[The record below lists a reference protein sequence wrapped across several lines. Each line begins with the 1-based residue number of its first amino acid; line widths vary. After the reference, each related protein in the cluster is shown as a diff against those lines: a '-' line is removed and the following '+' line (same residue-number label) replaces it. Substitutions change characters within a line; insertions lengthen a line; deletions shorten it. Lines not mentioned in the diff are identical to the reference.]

1 MRELSKEVATVSRV
15 DERILN
21 RLVCPKC
28 KSAAE
33 LGNGERS
40 IVCGATLGKRHCFDI
55 SADGYVNF
63 ALSDASS
70 GDSKEAVRART
81 AFLDSG
87 AYEKVSDTLTELVL
101 KHAPSGSVT
110 LDAGCGEGYYSTR
123 IAERG
128 VSVFG
133 VDISK
138 NAIAHA
144 AKRAKRVALKNAF
157 FAVASVFEIPVADGS
172 VGAVVNVFAPCAEAE
187 YSRVLQKRG
196 VLIVAHAG
204 AEHLMGLK
212 RAIYD
217 NVYEND
223 SRADLPSGLE
233 LIEERRLRY
242 DISLTSN
249 ELIEALF
256 SMTPY
261 YWRTSQSDKAKLSG
275 LDKLDTEID
284 IIFSVYRK

>member
-1 MRELSKEVATVSRV
+1 MSRI
-15 DERILN
+15 DASILR

-28 KSAAE
+28 GADIE
-33 LGNGERS
+33 LGNEEKS
-40 IVCGATLGKRHCFDI
+40 LICKATAGKRHCFDI

-63 ALSDASS
+63 ALSNEGS

-87 AYEKVSDTLTELVL
+87 AYEKVSDELTALVL
-101 KHAPSGSVT
+101 KHAPTGSLLV
-110 LDAGCGEGYYSTR
+110 DAGCGEGYYSTR
-123 IAERG
+123 IAEQG
-128 VSVFG
+128 VPVFG

-144 AKRAKRVALKNAF
+144 ARRAKRVALKNAF
-157 FAVASVFEIPVADGS
+157 FAVASVFEIPVTDES
-172 VGAVVNVFAPCAEAE
+172 VGAVVNVFAPCAEME
-187 YSRVLQKRG
+187 YSRVLQKDG
-196 VLIVAHAG
+196 ALIVAHAG

-223 SRADLPSGLE
+223 VRADLPDGLE
-233 LIEERRLRY
+233 LVEEKRLKY

-249 ELIEALF
+249 ALIEALF

-261 YWRTSQSDKAKLSG
+261 YWRTSQGDKAKLAL
-275 LDKLDTEID
+275 LDRLDTEID

>member
-1 MRELSKEVATVSRV
+1 MGRIEKCILSK
-15 DERILN
+15 
-21 RLVCPKC
+21 LVCPKC
-28 KSAAE
+28 GADIE
-33 LGNGERS
+33 LGNGDKS
-40 IVCGATLGKRHCFDI
+40 LICNAISGKRHCFDL

-63 ALSDASS
+63 ALSDAAS

-87 AYEKVSDTLTELVL
+87 AYERISNELTELVL
-101 KHAPSGSVT
+101 KHAPSASTVV
-110 LDAGCGEGYYSTR
+110 DAGCGEGYYSTR
-123 IAERG
+123 IADQG
-128 VSVFG
+128 VPVFG

-144 AKRAKRVALKNAF
+144 AKRAKRRDLKNAF
-157 FAVASVFEIPVADGS
+157 FSVASVFEIPVADES
-172 VGAVVNVFAPCAEAE
+172 VGAIVNVFAPCAEGE
-187 YSRVLQKRG
+187 YSRALRKGG

-204 AEHLMGLK
+204 ETHLMGLK

-223 SRADLPSGLE
+223 ARADLPCGLE
-233 LIEERRLRY
+233 LVEERRLKY
-242 DISLTSN
+242 DVSLTSN

-261 YWRTSQSDKAKLSG
+261 YWRTSQSDKAKLA
-275 LDKLDTEID
+275 LFDRLDTEID

>member
-1 MRELSKEVATVSRV
+1 MKRSVSAVSRI
-15 DERILN
+15 DADIMRA
-21 RLVCPKC
+21 LVCPKC
-28 KSAAE
+28 KAAVE
-33 LGNGERS
+33 LGNQDKS
-40 IVCGATLGKRHCFDI
+40 LICNATSGKRHCFDI

-63 ALSDASS
+63 ALSDAGS
-70 GDSKEAVRART
+70 GDSKDAVKART
-81 AFLDSG
+81 AFLDCG
-87 AYEKVSDTLTELVL
+87 AYEKISDELTALVL
-101 KHAPSGSVT
+101 KHAPSGSPVV
-110 LDAGCGEGYYSTR
+110 DAGCGEGYYSTR

-128 VSVFG
+128 VPVFG

-144 AKRAKRVALKNAF
+144 AKRAKRGALKNAF
-157 FAVASVFEIPVADGS
+157 FAVASVFEMPVADGS
-172 VGAVVNVFAPCAEAE
+172 VGAVVNVFAPCAESE
-187 YSRVLQKRG
+187 YSRVLQKGG

-223 SRADLPSGLE
+223 VRADLPEGLE
-233 LIEERRLRY
+233 LVEEKRLKY
-242 DISLTSN
+242 NISLSSN

-261 YWRTSQSDKAKLSG
+261 YWRTSQSDKAKLKA
-275 LDKLDTEID
+275 LDTLDTEID

>member
-1 MRELSKEVATVSRV
+1 MSRIEEGV
-15 DERILN
+15 LN

-28 KSAAE
+28 RAGLELACGEKSLICNTTA
-33 LGNGERS
+33 
-40 IVCGATLGKRHCFDI
+40 GKRHCFDI

-63 ALSDASS
+63 ALSDAGS
-70 GDSKEAVRART
+70 GDSKDAVRART

-87 AYEKVSDTLTELVL
+87 AYERISDELCELVI
-101 KHAPSGSVT
+101 KHAPGGSLVV
-110 LDAGCGEGYYSTR
+110 DAGCGEGYYSYR

-128 VSVFG
+128 IPVFG

-144 AKRAKRVALKNAF
+144 AKRAKKGALKNAF
-157 FAVASVFEIPVADGS
+157 FAVASVFSIPVADAS

-187 YSRVLQKRG
+187 YSRALEEGG

-204 AEHLMGLK
+204 ADHLMGLK

-217 NVYEND
+217 NVYQND
-223 SRADLPSGLE
+223 ARADLPEGLE
-233 LIEERRLRY
+233 LIEEKRLRY

-249 ELIEALF
+249 ELIMALF

-261 YWRTSQSDKAKLSG
+261 YWRTSQGDKEKLVG
-275 LDKLDTEID
+275 LDRLDTEID

>member
-1 MRELSKEVATVSRV
+1 MSRI
-15 DERILN
+15 DDKISS

-28 KSAAE
+28 KADLE
-33 LGNGERS
+33 LGNAEKS
-40 IVCGATLGKRHCFDI
+40 LICSSTLGKRHCFDL

-63 ALSDASS
+63 ALSDAYS

-87 AYEKVSDTLTELVL
+87 AYERISDELTALVI
-101 KHAPSGSVT
+101 KHARPESLVV
-110 LDAGCGEGYYSTR
+110 DAGCGEGYYSCR
-123 IAERG
+123 IAEQG
-128 VSVFG
+128 AFVFG

-138 NAIAHA
+138 NAVAHA
-144 AKRAKRVALKNAF
+144 AKRAKRGALKNVF
-157 FAVASVFEIPVADGS
+157 FAVASVFSIPVADAS
-172 VGAVVNVFAPCAEAE
+172 VGALVNVFAPCAEAE
-187 YSRVLQKRG
+187 YSRVLSDGG

-223 SRADLPSGLE
+223 ARADMPDGLT
-233 LIEERRLRY
+233 LIEEKRLRY
-242 DISLTSN
+242 DISLDSN
-249 ELIEALF
+249 ELIMALF

-261 YWRTSQSDKAKLSG
+261 YWRTSQADKEKLAA
-275 LDKLDTEID
+275 LDRLDTEVD
-284 IIFSVYRK
+284 VIFSVYRK

>member
-1 MRELSKEVATVSRV
+1 MSVSRI
-15 DERILN
+15 DSGILDM
-21 RLVCPKC
+21 LVCPKC
-28 KSAAE
+28 ASRME
-33 LGNGERS
+33 LADGERS
-40 IVCGATLGKRHCFDI
+40 LVCTSSVGKRHCFDI

-63 ALSDASS
+63 ALSDGGS
-70 GDSKEAVRART
+70 GDSKDAVRART

-87 AYEKVSDTLTELVL
+87 AYERISDELCELVL
-101 KHAPSGSVT
+101 EHAPSGSVAV
-110 LDAGCGEGYYSTR
+110 DAGCGEGYYSTR
-123 IAERG
+123 LAERG

-144 AKRAKRVALKNAF
+144 AKRAKRGALKNAF
-157 FAVASVFEIPVADGS
+157 FSVASVFSIPVRDAS
-172 VGAVVNVFAPCAEAE
+172 VGAIVNVFAPCAEAE
-187 YSRVLQKRG
+187 YARALQGEG

-212 RAIYD
+212 HAIYE

-223 SRADLPSGLE
+223 ARADLPAGLE
-233 LIEERRLRY
+233 LVEERRLRY
-242 DISLTSN
+242 NISLDSN
-249 ELIEALF
+249 ELIMALF

-261 YWRTSQSDKAKLSG
+261 YWRTSFGDKEKLRG
-275 LDKLDTEID
+275 LSKLETEID

>member
-1 MRELSKEVATVSRV
+1 MSRI
-15 DERILN
+15 DENILG

-28 KSAAE
+28 ASQIE
-33 LGNGERS
+33 LANEERS
-40 IVCGATLGKRHCFDI
+40 LVCAANFGKRHCFDI

-63 ALSDASS
+63 ALSDAAS
-70 GDSKEAVRART
+70 GDSKDAVRART
-81 AFLDSG
+81 AFLDCG
-87 AYEKVSDTLTELVL
+87 AYEKISDGLCELVL
-101 KHAPSGSVT
+101 RYAPSGSLTV
-110 LDAGCGEGYYSTR
+110 DAGCGEGYYSAR

-128 VSVFG
+128 VPVFG

-144 AKRAKRVALKNAF
+144 AKRAKRGALKNAF
-157 FAVASVFEIPVADGS
+157 FAVASVFSIPLADAS

-187 YSRVLQKRG
+187 YARILQDGG

-212 RAIYD
+212 RAIYE

-223 SRADLPSGLE
+223 VRADMPQGLK
-233 LIEERRLRY
+233 LVEECHLKY
-242 DISLTSN
+242 SISLESN
-249 ELIEALF
+249 ELIMALF

-261 YWRTSQSDKAKLSG
+261 YWRTSQSDKDKLIG
-275 LDKLDTEID
+275 LNSLDTEID

>member
-1 MRELSKEVATVSRV
+1 MSRIDV
-15 DERILN
+15 GILN
-21 RLVCPKC
+21 KLVCPKC
-28 KSAAE
+28 GADTE
-33 LGNGERS
+33 LANGERS
-40 IVCGATLGKRHCFDI
+40 IMCTATAGKRHCFDI

-63 ALSDASS
+63 ALSNETS

-87 AYEKVSDTLTELVL
+87 AYARVSEELTELVL
-101 KHAPSGSVT
+101 KHAPSGSMVV
-110 LDAGCGEGYYSTR
+110 DAGCGEGYYSTR

-128 VSVFG
+128 VPVFG

-144 AKRAKRVALKNAF
+144 AKRAKRGALKNAF
-157 FAVASVFEIPVADGS
+157 FAVASVFEIPVEDAGA
-172 VGAVVNVFAPCAEAE
+172 GAVVNVFAPCAEAE
-187 YSRVLQKRG
+187 YSRCLQKGG

-223 SRADLPSGLE
+223 ARADLPTGLE
-233 LIEERRLRY
+233 LIEEKRLKY
-242 DISLTSN
+242 DVSLTSG

-261 YWRTSQSDKAKLSG
+261 YWRTSQSDKAKLSA
-275 LDKLDTEID
+275 LERLDTEID

>member
-1 MRELSKEVATVSRV
+1 MGRI
-15 DERILN
+15 DEKILN

-28 KSAAE
+28 ASPLE
-33 LGNGERS
+33 LANEERS
-40 IVCGATLGKRHCFDI
+40 LVCGANFGKRHCFDI

-63 ALSDASS
+63 ALSDAGS

-81 AFLDSG
+81 SFLDSG
-87 AYEKVSDTLTELVL
+87 AYEKISDELCELVI
-101 KHAPSGSVT
+101 KHAPVGSLT

-128 VSVFG
+128 VPVLG

-144 AKRAKRVALKNAF
+144 AKRAKRGALKNAF
-157 FAVASVFEIPVADGS
+157 FAVASVFSIPVADAS
-172 VGAVVNVFAPCAEAE
+172 VGAIVNVFAPCAEAE
-187 YSRVLQKRG
+187 YERALQAGG

-212 RAIYD
+212 RAIYE

-223 SRADLPSGLE
+223 ARADMPQGLE
-233 LIEERRLRY
+233 LIEERQLKY
-242 DISLTSN
+242 SISINSN
-249 ELIEALF
+249 EQIMSLF

-261 YWRTSQSDKAKLSG
+261 YWRTSQSDKEKLAS
-275 LDKLDTEID
+275 LETLETEID

>member
-1 MRELSKEVATVSRV
+1 MVSRI
-15 DERILN
+15 DESIL
-21 RLVCPKC
+21 RGLVCPKC
-28 KSAAE
+28 KADIE
-33 LGNGERS
+33 LGNQERS
-40 IVCGATLGKRHCFDI
+40 LICSATSGKRHCFDI

-63 ALSDASS
+63 ALSDAGS
-70 GDSKEAVRART
+70 GDSKDAVRART

-87 AYEKVSDTLTELVL
+87 AYEKISDELTALVL
-101 KHAPSGSVT
+101 KHAPSGSLLV
-110 LDAGCGEGYYSTR
+110 DAGCGEGYYSAR
-123 IAERG
+123 IAEQG
-128 VSVFG
+128 VAVFG

-138 NAIAHA
+138 NAISHA
-144 AKRAKRVALKNAF
+144 AKRAKRGALKNAF
-157 FAVASVFEIPVADGS
+157 FAVASVFDIPVADAS
-172 VGAVVNVFAPCAEAE
+172 VGAIVNVFAPCAEAE
-187 YSRVLQKRG
+187 YARILQKGG

-223 SRADLPSGLE
+223 VRADLPDGLE
-233 LIEERRLRY
+233 LVEEKRLKY

-249 ELIEALF
+249 ELIAALF

-261 YWRTSQSDKAKLSG
+261 YWRTSQSDKEKLKA
-275 LDKLDTEID
+275 LDTLDTEID

>member
-1 MRELSKEVATVSRV
+1 MSRV
-15 DERILN
+15 DASILR

-28 KSAAE
+28 GADIE
-33 LGNGERS
+33 LGNEDKS
-40 IVCGATLGKRHCFDI
+40 LICKAVSGKRHCFDI

-63 ALSDASS
+63 ALSNEGS
-70 GDSKEAVRART
+70 GDSKDAVRART

-87 AYEKVSDTLTELVL
+87 TYARVSDELTALVL
-101 KHAPSGSVT
+101 KHAPKGSLVV
-110 LDAGCGEGYYSTR
+110 DAGCGEGYYSTR

-144 AKRAKRVALKNAF
+144 AKRAKRGALKNAF
-157 FAVASVFEIPVADGS
+157 FSVSSVFEIPVAQES
-172 VGAVVNVFAPCAEAE
+172 VGAIVNVFAPCAEAE
-187 YSRVLQKRG
+187 YSRCLRRGG

-223 SRADLPSGLE
+223 GRADLPDGME
-233 LIEERRLRY
+233 LVEEKRLKY
-242 DISLTSN
+242 DISLTSG

-261 YWRTSQSDKAKLSG
+261 YWRTSQNDKAKLAV
-275 LDKLDTEID
+275 LDRLDTEID